1 MADKHDV
8 IIIGAAL
15 NGLAMALALGGSA
28 LRRRLSVALV
38 DARDPRDALQRASDG
53 RASAITLSSRRMFEA
68 LGVWQAMQ
76 PFAQPVHQIIVTDA
90 KGAASD
96 RPVLLQFA
104 AETAAGESSM
114 LMFDN
119 RDLLGSLVTS
129 LQSSPDITLYSGSA
143 VKEVDNK
150 TPGLARAKLA
160 DGRELKAPLIIAAG
174 GARSP
179 TRIAAGIEMVG
190 WTYGQSGIVT
200 SFRHSLPH
208 QGRAEEHFGAE
219 GPFALLPLTDN
230 RSSIVW
236 TCRQET
242 ADRLLGKSPDEF
254 ERELQAQIG
263 SHLGEIKL
271 LAPPQGYPLGMWI
284 AKEFHGPRLAL
295 VGDAAHVVHPL
306 AGLGFNLGLKDAAAL
321 AECIADAFSLG
332 QDIGSDQVLSRYAA
346 WRRFDTVTTA
356 MAMDGFN
363 RLFSNEVALLKLVR
377 DAGLKLTQTSAAA
390 KSFFVR
396 EAAGMTGELPKL
408 LRGERL

>member
-1 MADKHDV
+1 MAAKHDV
-8 IIIGAAL
+8 VIIGAAL
-15 NGLAMALALGGSA
+15 NGLAMALALGGNA
-28 LRRRLSVALV
+28 QRRRLSVALV
-38 DARDPRDALQRASDG
+38 DSRDPRDVLKRAGDG
-53 RASAITLSSRRMFEA
+53 RASAITLTSRRMFEA

-76 PFAQPVHQIIVTDA
+76 PFGQPVHQIIVTDA

-104 AETAAGESSM
+104 AETEAGESSM

-129 LQSSPDITLYSGSA
+129 VESSPDITLYSGSA

-160 DGRELKAPLIIAAG
+160 DGRELKAPLIIAAD

-190 WTYGQSGIVT
+190 WAYGQSGIVT

-219 GPFALLPLTDN
+219 GPFAILPLTDN

-236 TCRQET
+236 TCKEET
-242 ADRLLGKSPDEF
+242 ADRLLARSPDEF

-271 LAPPQGYPLGMWI
+271 VAPPQGYPLGMWI

-332 QDIGSDQVLSRYAA
+332 QDIGSDQVLTRYAA

-363 RLFSNEVALLKLVR
+363 RLFSNDVALLKLVR
-377 DAGLKLTQTSAAA
+377 DAGLKLTQSSAAA

-408 LRGERL
+408 LRGDRP